1 MRKRI
6 AIFLTGLAVAVI
18 AGAGEIVSPRDGEV
32 VPLVP
37 REYREF
43 MVKDRPE
50 RMRLLADGKVRER
63 MKETFPEAKPLGV
76 QFAWTGGRGGTLTV
90 RRANGGPVFFTGAI
104 ASNELTLVNFEI
116 AREYEWKVRTS
127 AGETLKATFRTE
139 DLAPR
144 MIDWPGISNVRDLGG
159 RRGLGGRRV
168 KQGMVY
174 RSTGLND
181 NARWEG
187 YKADE
192 IKAALSD
199 GSIEKLLSGAIGQE
213 GEPIDVK
220 RAAKSLRHKL
230 EKGELTDEYCTI
242 RYLKPGTAKPG
253 AKRISE
259 ETRRW
264 AVEWLGI
271 RTELDLRTAREVAG
285 MTGSPLGP
293 TVKWVHQSSAQY
305 DGLGTDGGR
314 EAFRTCF
321 RLFLDERNYPIDFHC
336 IAGADRTGSLAC
348 ILNGLLGVEE
358 EELYR
363 DWEITWPRKMNG
375 SAARQNHR
383 RLFNRLID
391 EVFGKYQGRT
401 LNDRIAAYVVS
412 CGFTEDD
419 LNAFRNIMLED

>member
-1 MRKRI
+1 MKRTV
-6 AIFLTGLAVAVI
+6 ALLPCLLLAVAAW
-18 AGAGEIVSPRDGEV
+18 AGGIVSPRNGEV

-37 REYREF
+37 KEYREF
-43 MVKDRPE
+43 MAKPRAE
-50 RMRLLADGKVRER
+50 RMRLLADAAAREE
-63 MKETFPEAKPLGV
+63 MKRTFPEARPLGV
-76 QFAWTGGRGGTLTV
+76 RFVWTGGRGGTLMV
-90 RRANGGPVFFTGAI
+90 RRSGGGPVFFRGTVT
-104 ASNELTLVNFEI
+104 SNEQTLVNFEI
-116 AREYEWKVRTS
+116 AREYEWQVRTS
-127 AGETLKATFRTE
+127 EGEVLKATFRTE

-144 MIDWPGISNVRDLGG
+144 MIDWPGIANARDLGG
-159 RRGLGGRRV
+159 RRGLNGRRV
-168 KQGMVY
+168 KQGLVY
-174 RSTGLND
+174 RNTGLND
-181 NARWEG
+181 NAKWDG
-187 YKADE
+187 YGAEE
-192 IKAALSD
+192 IRTALSD
-199 GSIEKLLSGAIGQE
+199 GTLENLLAGAIGQE

-220 RAAKSLRHKL
+220 RAVRSLRRKL
-230 EKGELTDEYCTI
+230 EKGELTDEYCSI
-242 RYLKPGTAKPG
+242 RYLKPGTARPG
-253 AKRISE
+253 AMRMSE

-293 TVKWVHQSSAQY
+293 TVKWVHQSAAQY

-314 EAFRTCF
+314 KAFRTCF

-401 LNDRIAAYVVS
+401 LNDRIAAYVIS